1 MIFSDFL
8 SVFFPDY
15 CADCGCILGNSE
27 AFLCTSCRG
36 NLPETQ
42 LHLQKNNR
50 IMKQFYGQ
58 CDLFC
63 ATSLFYFHKNSA
75 VQHLIHELK
84 YKGRE
89 EIGIWLGRWLG
100 EKIKS
105 IKEFKQAD
113 AVVPVPLH
121 KNKLKKRGYNQVAL
135 FGKELARILQVDY
148 IDDVLVKVQSNT
160 TQTQKDLWGRFRD
173 SKDIFSIQNKEKIA
187 GRNILLVDDLIT
199 TGATIESCYRQLLK
213 AENVRM
219 GIATMAYSLLNH

>member
-1 MIFSDFL
+1 MIFSDLL
-8 SVFFPDY
+8 SVIFPDY
-15 CADCGCILGNSE
+15 CANCGYILGNGE
-27 AFLCTSCRG
+27 TFLCFSCRG

-50 IMKQFYGQ
+50 IVKQFYGQ

-89 EIGIWLGRWLG
+89 EIGVWLGRWLG
-100 EKIKS
+100 EKIKH
-105 IKEFKQAD
+105 IKEFQQTD
-113 AVVPVPLH
+113 TIIPVPLH

-148 IDDVLVKVQSNT
+148 IDDVLVKIQSNT

-187 GRNILLVDDLIT
+187 GKNILLVDDLIT

-213 AENVRM
+213 AENVKM